1 MCFRERWSSAALFPT
16 RTFEEDNAQRSHTK
30 VPHLMNIYPFILPAF
45 LTPTQLFLTSY
56 QKPHTDNRPASNT
69 HSRAATCTSDFQAFV
84 LCPVNWTDCITYPLN
99 DSVMGVLMISI
110 QFSDTKK
117 TTTFF
122 FIIHSTLEHE
132 RPVLLCITCSCPHKV
147 QARYFEHQIYTRE
160 ERNSKI

>member
-1 MCFRERWSSAALFPT
+1 MFQRKVVQRCAVPDTDVWRRQRAEEPHKGSSPHEYLPFHPSCLPH
-16 RTFEEDNAQRSHTK
+16 SHTTL
-30 VPHLMNIYPFILPAF
+30 PHFLP
-45 LTPTQLFLTSY
+45 
-56 QKPHTDNRPASNT
+56 KDNRPASNT

-99 DSVMGVLMISI
+99 DSVMGVLRRSI

-160 ERNSKI
+160 KRNSKI